1 MDDINNIKQPKVN
14 RKKLKSIRKNNKN
27 YYSSYPKLV
36 ALSFFVLILIGTIL
50 LMLPIS
56 VKNGN
61 VSFIDALFT
70 ATSAT
75 CVTGLVI
82 FDTFS
87 KWTLFGQ
94 IVIIC
99 LIQIGGLGFIT
110 IITML
115 SRFLKKKVSLR
126 EKLLLKESFGTIPMG
141 DTKRIVKVV
150 ITGTIILEVLGA
162 AVLSTQFI
170 PQMGFKN
177 GLYTSLFLSVSSFC
191 NAGFDVLG
199 RIQPGSSLITV
210 NTNPVI
216 LLTISALI
224 IIGGIGFIVWDDIA
238 QNKFRFKRY
247 SLHTKLTLITT
258 AILLIGGT
266 LLYYIFERNNTFA
279 DFSEGQKI
287 LNAFFAGTTTRTAGF
302 NSVSNADLCTQSKV
316 LTYLLMFIGGSA
328 GSTAGGVKTATVAV
342 LLMCAVSTLKN
353 SRDIEIFGK
362 RITIETIRKA
372 VAIVIIN
379 LSEIFISSTIIT
391 ICQPE
396 LKYSD
401 ILFECISAIGT
412 VGMTTGITPQLSILP
427 QLIITLLMFVGRI
440 TSLVFAFMFV
450 IDTSKNS
457 KSSQKPRGN
466 LYIG

>member
-1 MDDINNIKQPKVN
+1 MED
-14 RKKLKSIRKNNKN
+14 NKN
-27 YYSSYPKLV
+27 IEQTKNKKIKKSRNYYATYPRMV
-36 ALSFFVLILIGTIL
+36 ALSFFALIIIGTIL

-56 VKNGN
+56 IKSGS

-70 ATSAT
+70 AASAT

-82 FDTFS
+82 FDTFT

-94 IVIIC
+94 IVILC

-141 DTKRIVKVV
+141 DTKKIVKVV
-150 ITGTIILEVLGA
+150 IRGTILFEVSGA
-162 AVLSTQFI
+162 AILCTQFI
-170 PQMGFKN
+170 PQMGLKN
-177 GLYTSLFLSVSSFC
+177 GLYTSVFLSVSAFC

-216 LLTISALI
+216 LLTIAALI
-224 IIGGIGFIVWDDIA
+224 IIGGIGFIVWDDIIDR
-238 QNKFRFKRY
+238 KFKIKRY

-258 AILLIGGT
+258 AILLIGAT
-266 LLYYIFERNNTFA
+266 VLYYIFERNNTLA
-279 DFSEGQKI
+279 DLSAGQAL

-302 NSVSNADLCTQSKV
+302 NSIPNSDLCMESKAI
-316 LTYLLMFIGGSA
+316 TYILMFIGGST
-328 GSTAGGVKTATVAV
+328 GSTAGGIKTATIAV
-342 LLMCAVSTLKN
+342 LFLCVIATLKN

-362 RITIETIRKA
+362 RINDDVIRKA
-372 VAIVIIN
+372 ISIFMIN
-379 LSEIFISSTIIT
+379 LSEVFIASVIIAV
-391 ICQPE
+391 CQPE
-396 LKYSD
+396 ISYSD

-412 VGMTTGITPQLSILP
+412 VGMSTGITPSLELIP
-427 QLIITLLMFVGRI
+427 KIIITLLMFIGRI
-440 TSLVFAFMFV
+440 TSLIFAFMF
-450 IDTSKNS
+450 ILESGKNGS
-457 KSSQKPRGN
+457 RSAQKPKGN
-466 LYIG
+466 LFIG